1 MGEFLLELYVPRGD
15 GIAVER
21 GEARARA
28 AAQQLAREGTPVRF
42 LRSIF
47 LPDDETCFYLFEAA
61 TADAV
66 VELAGHADLAI
77 DRLTEAVTA
86 SSSPPRPSRPRPLP
100 PLPDAQA
107 QRDAAVD
114 AAVERASPPCPGDK
128 AEGRPDM
135 NRQERVIFTVY
146 IAMGTLIVLFLA
158 ATGVVWWL
166 GP

>member
-1 MGEFLLELYVPRGD
+1 VGEFLLELYVPRAD

-21 GEARARA
+21 GEARARVV
-28 AAQQLAREGTPVRF
+28 AQQLAREGTPVRF

-61 TADAV
+61 TAQAV
-66 VELAGHADLAI
+66 VELAGRADLAF
-77 DRLTEAVTA
+77 DRLAEAFTA

-100 PLPDAQA
+100 PLTDPRP

-114 AAVERASPPCPGDK
+114 AAVERAAPPGLGDK
-128 AEGRPDM
+128 AVTRPEM
-135 NRQERVIFTVY
+135 NRQERVIFNVY
-146 IAMGTLIVLFLA
+146 IAIGTLIVLFLA
-158 ATGVVWWL
+158 ATGVVRWL